1 LPAVDNGPREGL
13 EKFLNAASDDPDT
26 VLHYEFM
33 QDYKVH
39 LKHLD
44 GRNEEV
50 SASDTGEE
58 SRLCP
63 AFRGSGFRVLG
74 LQGCRVV
81 GL

>member
-1 LPAVDNGPREGL
+1 MGKLSDSCLSAVDNGPRKGL
-13 EKFLNAASDDPDT
+13 EKFLKAASDDPDT

-50 SASDTGEE
+50 GFRFLAYLPVEHTGE
-58 SRLCP
+58 STI
-63 AFRGSGFRVLG
+63 
-74 LQGCRVV
+74 
-81 GL
+81 